1 MVLHPYEQPRVLT
14 CPTCGVPI
22 ASDALIEAGTR
33 CIIDERPVAEMVDL
47 RCPHCQSR
55 LRQGCRAHGLRS

>member
-14 CPTCGVPI
+14 CPTCGNSI

-33 CIIDERPVAEMVDL
+33 CIVDERPVAEMVDL
-47 RCPHCQSR
+47 RCPRCHEPIK
-55 LRQGCRAHGLRS
+55 AGLPRVG